1 MKLLKDY
8 GLSPFAIELYA
19 NQKEDLTD
27 YFGITHK
34 GLTQYQL
41 FLNPD
46 SSVIMLCNYEQ
57 DGTTEAFFLETSKEF
72 DFVLRD
78 FEI

>member
-57 DGTTEAFFLETSKEF
+57 DGTTEAFFFRNKQRIRFCVERF
-72 DFVLRD
+72 
-78 FEI
+78 